1 MAELIVEDMTGLE
14 NANSYCSMAEYRTFA
29 ELNDHDPLED
39 KDLAVFLAR
48 ATNFVDSLEN
58 SFVGKR
64 LNSSQSLAFPRV
76 IEGSCSKTPHL
87 YPMSNLKK
95 AVLYAVVAQSE
106 GFSLLPTTIS
116 KDDYISK
123 EKIEGA
129 LEVQYSSEYF
139 SKNVLSKFP
148 IIERYLTEYLSSN
161 VTQLSI
167 YR

>member
-1 MAELIVEDMTGLE
+1 
-14 NANSYCSMAEYRTFA
+14 
-29 ELNDHDPLED
+29 
-39 KDLAVFLAR
+39 
-48 ATNFVDSLEN
+48 
-58 SFVGKR
+58 
-64 LNSSQSLAFPRV
+64 
-76 IEGSCSKTPHL
+76 
-87 YPMSNLKK
+87 MSNLKK

-129 LEVQYSSEYF
+129 LEVQYSNEYF

-148 IIERYLTEYLSSN
+148 IIERYLTEYLSSS